1 MADQSAGTPSVP
13 DILQGSIGAMRPF
26 AAQAN
31 TTRRSSFAPREN
43 AGSPSADRE
52 PSLRRFLPVA
62 PDRLCRKLRMRRVRI
77 QDRRTRFSGYQS
89 TLTTKHPR
97 NRPIELVQS
106 FQHSWQ
112 ITCWP
117 MSHGCKSKSSS
128 QKIEMN
134 EPVIVLDHLSK
145 SYGNVHAVQ
154 DLSLTIEAGT
164 IFGFLGP
171 NGAGKTTTM
180 RMLCGLTHPTNGRAT
195 IEVTDTWKH
204 RQKVRTKFGYVPQSF
219 SLYRDLTVLENFR
232 FFGGAYGVPG
242 AALEERIGRLL
253 RIIDLEEKRVTTADN
268 LSGGMRQLLA
278 IGCALVHNPS
288 VLFLDEPTRGLDPV
302 HRQQIW
308 NLLYDLSNEGKT
320 IFVTT
325 HYMDEAER
333 CTEVGFIENG
343 RLLAKASPR
352 ALKASFRAHLLE
364 IDVEPLMP
372 ALVRLRDIPEVLGVS
387 LRSGSLRLYTPEA
400 EQLIATW
407 RENWPFP
414 DIRLL
419 GERWVQ
425 PDMEDVFTAYSQGY
439 DGVLKRSDS

>member
-1 MADQSAGTPSVP
+1 MIT
-13 DILQGSIGAMRPF
+13 AM
-26 AAQAN
+26 
-31 TTRRSSFAPREN
+31 
-43 AGSPSADRE
+43 
-52 PSLRRFLPVA
+52 
-62 PDRLCRKLRMRRVRI
+62 
-77 QDRRTRFSGYQS
+77 
-89 TLTTKHPR
+89 
-97 NRPIELVQS
+97 
-106 FQHSWQ
+106 
-112 ITCWP
+112 
-117 MSHGCKSKSSS
+117 
-128 QKIEMN
+128 KIEMN
-134 EPVIVLDHLSK
+134 KAVIVLDRLSK
-145 SYGNVHAVQ
+145 SYANVHAVQ

-180 RMLCGLTHPTNGRAT
+180 RMLCGLTHPTAGRAS
-195 IEVTDTWKH
+195 IGGADAWKD

-232 FFGGAYGVPG
+232 FFAGAYGM
-242 AALEERIGRLL
+242 ARSQMEERIERLL
-253 RIIDLEEKRVTTADN
+253 RVVDLQEKRGATADN

-278 IGCALVHNPS
+278 VGCALVHDPP

-352 ALKASFRAHLLE
+352 ALKASFRARLLE

-372 ALVRLRDIPEVLGVS
+372 ALVRLRDLPELLGVS
-387 LRSGSLRLYTPEA
+387 LRSGSLRLYAPKA
-400 EQLIATW
+400 EQLIDRW

-419 GERWVQ
+419 GERWVE

-439 DGVLKRSDS
+439 DGVLKQSDS